1 VLLRELVQTSEA
13 VAATSGRTAK
23 ITEIAGLLR
32 RAGPGEVPV
41 VVAFLSGELR
51 QRQIGVGYAS
61 LGELLRLEPSGQPTA
76 GPWARVPLE
85 QAQAAGAPV
94 TGDPLA
100 EAPGGDT
107 SSGAASAGAA
117 DMAATGVS
125 GGTVTGEGPL
135 TVAETDAVFEA
146 VGQVGGAGA
155 QAERRRLLAG
165 LFGRASQTER
175 EFLVRLLGGE
185 LHQGALEGVMTEAV
199 ARAAGVPAAEVRR
212 AHLLAGSLPLVAGAA
227 LTAAWVP
234 APAAVPD
241 AAPATEPAAPD
252 AAPATE
258 PEPDSGAAL
267 AALRAFGL
275 KVGRPLRPM
284 LASSAATVADAFAR
298 LSPAVVEWKI
308 DGIRIQVHR
317 SGTDVAVFTRTL
329 DDITIRVP
337 EITEAVLALDVRA
350 AVFDGEA
357 VALAPDGRP
366 RPFQVTASR
375 TGSHMDVARQR
386 ADTPL
391 TPFFFDLLHLDGTDL
406 IDEPAHV
413 RQARLAAVMPA
424 PLLVPRLVTEDVDA
438 AGAFFADAVERG
450 HEGVVVKSPD
460 ATYAAGRR
468 GSEWIKVKPRHTL
481 DLVIL
486 AAEWGHG
493 RRRGWL
499 SNLHLGARDPATGGL
514 VMLGKTFKG
523 LTDEMLTWQT
533 KRLLELADPPGSGPA
548 GDLKNA
554 YGVLRVR
561 PELVVEIAFDGVQG
575 SPRYPG
581 GVALRFARV
590 LRHRP
595 DKPAAE
601 ADTIESVLA
610 LWTGD
615 QPGAGDPG

>member
-1 VLLRELVQTSEA
+1 VSGHNAVVLLRELVETSEA

-23 ITEIAGLLR
+23 ITEIAVLLR
-32 RAGPGEVPV
+32 RASAGEVPA
-41 VVAFLSGELR
+41 VVAFLSGELL

-61 LGELLRLEPSGQPTA
+61 LGELLRLEPSGQPPA
-76 GPWARVPLE
+76 GPWARLAPG
-85 QAQAAGAPV
+85 QAPAAGAPV

-100 EAPGGDT
+100 
-107 SSGAASAGAA
+107 
-117 DMAATGVS
+117 
-125 GGTVTGEGPL
+125 GTVPEEAAAGGGPL

-146 VGQVGGAGA
+146 VGQVAGAGA

-165 LFGRASQTER
+165 LFGRATQTER
-175 EFLVRLLGGE
+175 EFLVRLLAGE

-212 AHLLAGSLPLVAGAA
+212 AHLLAGALPLVARAA
-227 LTAAWVP
+227 LTAAW
-234 APAAVPD
+234 
-241 AAPATEPAAPD
+241 PATD
-252 AAPATE
+252 T
-258 PEPDSGAAL
+258 EPDSGAAQ

-275 KVGRPLRPM
+275 KLGRPLRPM

-298 LSPAVVEWKI
+298 LSPAIVEWKI

-317 SGTDVAVFTRTL
+317 TGADVAVFTRTL

-337 EITEAVLALDVRA
+337 EITEAVLALDVRD

-391 TPFFFDLLHLDGTDL
+391 TPFFFDLLHLDGADV

-413 RQARLAAVMPA
+413 RHARLAAVMPA
-424 PLLVPRLVTEDVDA
+424 RLLVPRLVTEDVDA
-438 AGAFFADAVERG
+438 ASEFFADAVARG
-450 HEGVVVKSPD
+450 HEGVVVKAPD
-460 ATYAAGRR
+460 SRYAAGRR

-499 SNLHLGARDPATGGL
+499 SNLHLGARDPDTGGL

-533 KRLLELADPPGSGPA
+533 NRLLELADPPGSGPA
-548 GDLKNA
+548 GDPKDA

-561 PELVVEIAFDGVQG
+561 PELVVEIAFDGVQA

-601 ADTIESVLA
+601 ADTIGSVLA

-615 QPGAGDPG
+615 DAGQPGPDSGVSRRS